1 MEGPKLI
8 PVATVEPSGCDDV
21 YGCPT
26 VYDTDQDVVAVQGY
40 QPTSG
45 VLTQVTL
52 PDGETLT
59 LLPRELFLRAA
70 REMERARGH

>member
-1 MEGPKLI
+1 MEGPKLVPI
-8 PVATVEPSGCDDV
+8 ATVEAGDCDDV

-26 VYDTDQDVVAVQGY
+26 VYDTDQDVVAVQGDK
-40 QPTSG
+40 PTAG

-59 LLPRELFLRAA
+59 LLPRDLFLKAA
-70 REMERARGH
+70 RMLEQGHGH